1 MFKCNVGNDQMDFVR
16 KAKRCNRVHQSIK
29 RAPIWY
35 LNKLSLKMYNI
46 VYPSIMMPINNKRP
60 PPAPVTATAVCPRP
74 PQHGSRRCRHA
85 GKPPFLGFPAR
96 KIIWH
101 GAKNNFL
108 AKTEIT
114 WGYIYYGG
122 RYGVSFHDLV

>member
-1 MFKCNVGNDQMDFVR
+1 M
-16 KAKRCNRVHQSIK
+16 S
-29 RAPIWY
+29 
-35 LNKLSLKMYNI
+35 
-46 VYPSIMMPINNKRP
+46 INNKRP
-60 PPAPVTATAVCPRP
+60 PPAPVTATAICPRP
-74 PQHGSRRCRHA
+74 PQHGSRRCRPA

-122 RYGVSFHDLV
+122 RYGVSFHNLV